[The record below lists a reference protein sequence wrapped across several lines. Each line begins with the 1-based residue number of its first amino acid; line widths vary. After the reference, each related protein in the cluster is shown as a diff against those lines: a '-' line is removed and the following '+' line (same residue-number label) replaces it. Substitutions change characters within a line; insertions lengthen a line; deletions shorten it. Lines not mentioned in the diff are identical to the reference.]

1 MARANPQLAELAS
14 GAECLVAFHG
24 PQAYVTP
31 SWYATKAETHKVVP
45 TWNFVAVHAWGK
57 PVIQDDPAWL
67 RAQLEALTE
76 SQEKARVLPWRV
88 ADAPADFIAAQMRA
102 PSWASRFPS
111 RVSKASG
118 KPARTAPLPIGR
130 AWRKPGGRG
139 RRGHGGTGGAARRTG
154 LRLHIRA
161 WRRLGSGHFARLSRG
176 RLRGVARDA
185 ARAPAPGQAAYRGRL
200 QQRGGGREAQRLL
213 PGLL

>member
-1 MARANPQLAELAS
+1 M
-14 GAECLVAFHG
+14 LVAFHG

-102 PSWASRFPS
+102 IVGVEIPIARIEGKW
-111 RVSKASG
+111 KASQNRT
-118 KPARTAPLPIGR
+118 PADRQGVAQGLAEEATR
-130 AWRKPGGRG
+130 SWRDWWRGG
-139 RRGHGGTGGAARRTG
+139 RTG

-185 ARAPAPGQAAYRGRL
+185 ARARPQACLSRRL
-200 QQRGGGREAQRLL
+200 QQRRRPQAQRLL
-213 PGLL
+213 PGLLCCARRPNSTGAKA

>member
-1 MARANPQLAELAS
+1 M
-14 GAECLVAFHG
+14 
-24 PQAYVTP
+24 
-31 SWYATKAETHKVVP
+31 P

-102 PSWASRFPS
+102 IVGVEIPIARIEGKW
-111 RVSKASG
+111 KASQNRT
-118 KPARTAPLPIGR
+118 PADRQGVAQ
-130 AWRKPGGRG
+130 AWRKR

-161 WRRLGSGHFARLSRG
+161 WRRLAPAISRDCHAVGCAALRATPRAPGPRPGCLSRPP
-176 RLRGVARDA
+176 AA
-185 ARAPAPGQAAYRGRL
+185 ARRR
-200 QQRGGGREAQRLL
+200 REAQRLL